1 MMSTDNDAAIS
12 SWSTVNG
19 GAVAFQID
27 TTAQIGRSSGSS
39 GAAKDEFST
48 GEDVY
53 ITGSGFF
60 PSSNVDIYVV
70 EDREWSNGNPIPAD
84 VGDGMDTFLLT
95 EAETLGLS

>member
-1 MMSTDNDAAIS
+1 MSTDNNAATS
-12 SWSTVNG
+12 GWSTANG
-19 GAVAFQID
+19 GAVAFRVE
-27 TTAQIGRSSGSS
+27 TAPQIGGSS
-39 GAAKDEFST
+39 DSTGAAKDEFST

-84 VGDGMDTFLLT
+84 VGDGMDTFRLT